1 MDFASPSE
9 IYEFIRA
16 LVGRLRSAGF
26 VPPADTL
33 QKVQTSAFTT
43 SSEWLGE
50 LGLAIR
56 AIQSDSPVTAALN
69 ADLERVMAVV
79 KGAYPD
85 I

>member
-1 MDFASPSE
+1 MDFASPSDV
-9 IYEFIRA
+9 YEFIRA
-16 LVGRLRSAGF
+16 LIGSLRSAGF
-26 VPPADTL
+26 GPAADSLEEIQRT
-33 QKVQTSAFTT
+33 AFTT

-50 LGLAIR
+50 LGLTIR
-56 AIQSDSPVTAALN
+56 AIQRDSPVTAQLN